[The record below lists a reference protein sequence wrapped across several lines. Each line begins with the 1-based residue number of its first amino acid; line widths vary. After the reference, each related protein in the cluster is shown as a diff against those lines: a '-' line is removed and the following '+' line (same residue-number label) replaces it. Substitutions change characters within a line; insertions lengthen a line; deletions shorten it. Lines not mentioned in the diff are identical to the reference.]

1 MTSGA
6 LIPSPAMR
14 QALEA
19 AGVPT
24 LRLPFLTSLVD
35 GKAVTGETEFEVLEK
50 FTRAPVARLSE
61 ASRAQVADAV
71 RVAQR
76 AFETG
81 APPPHE
87 RAKILRRVGAL
98 LDRDRARFAALIV
111 AETGF
116 TQADA
121 AMEIDRS
128 IVTLQLSAEEA
139 TRIAGEMVPFGASP
153 GQQDRIG
160 FTLRVPVG
168 VVCAIT
174 PFNSPLNTVLHKIT
188 PALAAGNAVLLKPSN
203 LTPLTSALLCELFLE
218 AGLPPA
224 LLGLLQGGGDTVGR
238 YLLEEPAIAFYA
250 FTGSTRVGRI
260 VQQAAGLR
268 RTQLELGSIAS
279 TIVCADADLDRAAA
293 KIANAAFRKA
303 GQVCTSVQRLYAERG
318 VAEDV
323 AARIVAEARRM
334 PAGNPWKSETR
345 IGPMITEAA
354 AERAVAWVAEATG
367 SQARLLTGGNRA
379 GAVME
384 PTLLGGLRSGMR
396 VLDQE
401 IFAPV
406 LSILPFDEL
415 SEAVAGANATPYGL
429 SAGIFTRDINAAMRA
444 AKALRFGAV
453 HINEAS
459 SARGDAM
466 PFGGVKESGFGRE
479 GPQYAIRE
487 VTEER
492 LVTINP

>member
-1 MTSGA
+1 MNE
-6 LIPSPAMR
+6 PAPIA
-14 QALEA
+14 QSLEA
-19 AGVPT
+19 AGVPR
-24 LRLPFLTSLVD
+24 LRLPSLASLVD
-35 GKAVTGETEFEVLEK
+35 GKPVVGETEFVVLEK
-50 FTRAPVARLSE
+50 FTQQPVARLSE
-61 ASRAQVADAV
+61 VSRAQVTEAV
-71 RVAQR
+71 KIAHR
-76 AFETG
+76 AFEKS

-87 RAKILRRVGAL
+87 RAKILRRTGDL
-98 LDRDRARFAALIV
+98 LDRERSRFAELIT

-116 TQADA
+116 TRVDA
-121 AMEIDRS
+121 NLEIDRS

-139 TRIAGEMVPFGASP
+139 TRLAGEMVPFGASP

-168 VVCAIT
+168 IVCAIT
-174 PFNSPLNTVLHKIT
+174 PFNSPLNTVLHKVA

-203 LTPLTSALLCELFLE
+203 LTPLTSALLCKIFLE

-224 LLGLLQGGGDTVGR
+224 LLALLHGSGDTVGR
-238 YLLEEPAIAFYA
+238 YLLEEQAIAFYS

-279 TIVCADADLDRAAA
+279 TIVCADADLDRAAS

-303 GQVCTSVQRLYAERG
+303 GQVCTSVQRLYVQRG
-318 VAEDV
+318 VLDEV
-323 AARIVAEARRM
+323 AARVVAEARKL
-334 PAGNPWKSETR
+334 PAGNPWKEATR
-345 IGPMITEAA
+345 IGPMITEASAVRA
-354 AERAVAWVAEATG
+354 AAWVAEAAAG
-367 SQARLLTGGNRA
+367 QARILAGGGRS

-384 PTLLGGLRSGMR
+384 PTLLADVRAGMR
-396 VLDQE
+396 VVDQE

-415 SEAVAGANATPYGL
+415 ADAVAGANDTPYGL
-429 SAGIFTRDINAAMRA
+429 SAGIFTRDINAAVRA
-444 AKALRFGAV
+444 SKTLRFGAV
-453 HINEAS
+453 HINETS

-479 GPQYAIRE
+479 GPRYAIRE